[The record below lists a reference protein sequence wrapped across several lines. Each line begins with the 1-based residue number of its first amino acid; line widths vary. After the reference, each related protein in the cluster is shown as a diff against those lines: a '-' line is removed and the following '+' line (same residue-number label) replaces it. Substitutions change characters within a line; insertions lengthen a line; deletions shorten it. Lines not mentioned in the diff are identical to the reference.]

1 MAATGAAREMA
12 MLLEARVLTTRKEEG
27 GMGEG
32 EEGGSD
38 RVGRKGW
45 KRVIIVLIPPWGR
58 ESTRKVAT

>member
-32 EEGGSD
+32 G
-38 RVGRKGW
+38 RGRK
-45 KRVIIVLIPPWGR
+45 
-58 ESTRKVAT
+58 